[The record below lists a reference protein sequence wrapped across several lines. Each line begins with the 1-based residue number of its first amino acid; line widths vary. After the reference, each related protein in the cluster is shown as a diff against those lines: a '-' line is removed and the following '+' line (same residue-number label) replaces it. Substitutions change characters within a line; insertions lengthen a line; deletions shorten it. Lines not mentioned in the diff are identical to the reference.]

1 MTTELWGVHLT
12 DNVILAIARAIDE
25 DTARNLD
32 PATSELEEDEVEG
45 WLDEIREAA
54 LRATARKGER

>member
-12 DNVILAIARAIDE
+12 DNVILAIARAIDK

-54 LRATARKGER
+54 LQAARKGET

>member
-1 MTTELWGVHLT
+1 MTTDKLWGVHLT

-32 PATSELEEDEVEG
+32 PATSELEADEVEG

-54 LRATARKGER
+54 LRATRKGET